1 MNLSITFDLGS
12 QLDLMRVVN
21 REIFPLLHQAVNAV
35 GKQTAANWQQSVYA
49 AKLWSGEKD
58 AYAKSITWQM
68 TGDFSGYVEAT
79 YEHARDIEDGRPA
92 RDLKAMLATSKK
104 VRTSKKGNRYLS
116 IPFRHNTPGND
127 ALAKAMP
134 TSVFDVAKTLEASM
148 VTGQTTRMSGQKG
161 MQHLSVPQNVYK
173 WGGRLPAG
181 LSAKLKPHHAT
192 DVHAGMVRFNTS
204 TPGGASSSQFL
215 TFRTM
220 SETSKGWIVGPQ
232 PGQKIA
238 QGVVE
243 DIKPKAQTAFQQA
256 IKRTLAKG

>member
-104 VRTSKKGNRYLS
+104 VRTSKNGTRYLY

-127 ALAKAMP
+127 ALAHSMP
-134 TSVFDVAKTLEASM
+134 SDVYKMAKDLSSSM
-148 VTGQTTRMSGQKG
+148 ITGKTTRQSGQKG
-161 MQHLSVPQNVYK
+161 MQHLSVPQNIYK
-173 WGGRLPAG
+173 WGG
-181 LSAKLKPHHAT
+181 KLVTEDSKSRYN
-192 DVHAGMVRFNTS
+192 GMYRFDTS

-256 IKRTLAKG
+256 IKRTLSKK